1 MIVILLNTVYL
12 LLLLWYRQHWQMARA
27 IFPESMQK
35 DELPSVSVIV
45 PVRNEGKNLS
55 EFLKQLTLQNYPKE
69 KVEWIFVND
78 QSEDDSL
85 EILNSFTSATIV
97 ILSLQSSEGKGKKFA
112 LKKGIE
118 YATGSWIVTTD
129 ADCTFNENWILS
141 LIESGVDKNADMVC
155 GTVKVNTNNLFMQNF
170 QAMETGILQLSGIGS
185 LYAGYPLLNTGA
197 SLAFKKEAWLKVQ
210 GYNTNE
216 HIASG
221 DDTFLMLSMHKQ
233 NDLKVISCPT
243 NNANVSTHAVN
254 SWQEIIG
261 QRLRWNGKVKHYR
274 LGYIH
279 VIGSIVFLAALS
291 WVYLLFAGCWNGYSI
306 ELLFLVFV
314 MRLTAEFTLLK
325 DWQSFTGKKFS
336 WIHILLMSFIYPV
349 FTVFSMVFRPFMKNS
364 WKGRS
369 CE

>member
-12 LLLLWYRQHWQMARA
+12 LLLLWYRQHWQMARTF
-27 IFPESMQK
+27 FPETLQK

-45 PVRNEGKNLS
+45 PVRNETKNLNV
-55 EFLKQLTLQNYPKE
+55 FLNQLATQNYPKK

-78 QSEDDSL
+78 QSEDNSL
-85 EILNSFTSATIV
+85 EILNSFTSTPIV
-97 ILSLQSSEGKGKKFA
+97 VLSLQPSEGKGKKFA

-118 YATGSWIVTTD
+118 QARGSWIVTTD

-155 GTVKVNTNNLFMQNF
+155 GTVQVNTDNSFMQNF
-170 QAMETGILQLSGIGS
+170 QAMESGIFNFQEIGS
-185 LYAGYPLLNTGA
+185 LYAKYPLLNTGA
-197 SLAFKKEAWLKVQ
+197 SLAFKKDAWLKVQ
-210 GYNTNE
+210 GYATNE

-221 DDTFLMLSMHKQ
+221 DDTFLMLSMHQQ
-233 NDLKVISCPT
+233 NNLKVIGCPT

-279 VIGSIVFLAALS
+279 VVGSIVFLAALS
-291 WVYLLFAGCWNGYSI
+291 WVYLLFEVCWNGYSD
-306 ELLFLVFV
+306 ELLLLVFA

-325 DWQSFTGKKFS
+325 EWQSFTGKKFS
-336 WIHILLMSFIYPV
+336 WIHIFLMSFIYPL

-364 WKGRS
+364 WKGRT